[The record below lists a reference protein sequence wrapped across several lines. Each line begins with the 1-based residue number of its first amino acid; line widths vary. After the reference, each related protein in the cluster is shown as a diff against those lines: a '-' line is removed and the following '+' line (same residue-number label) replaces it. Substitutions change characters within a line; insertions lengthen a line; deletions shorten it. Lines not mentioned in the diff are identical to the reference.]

1 MATTAY
7 VPNSWLLGSVDLSQ
21 VITAGA
27 LGAPY
32 TSSTSSPLPSVPMEQ
47 MLGQIVGAYSPNPA
61 TSTENGWA
69 EFVWLAVPTSTAITP
84 NLMYRWNAAT
94 FQVVIVPTAVSSSA
108 LSGAPVAVA
117 VNTVA
122 SNATSVQYTWFQ
134 VTGRCQVLKSISG
147 TQNLQPDKPLY
158 VSGVTAGRVRGT
170 ASIFRTLIGMR
181 SANLATVA
189 TATSTVAAYLWR
201 PSIGPGV

>member
-1 MATTAY
+1 MATTTY
-7 VPNSWLLGSVDLSQ
+7 TPNTWKLGSVDLSQ
-21 VITAGA
+21 IITAGA
-27 LGAPY
+27 LGAPF
-32 TSSTSSPLPSVPMEQ
+32 TSSTSSPLPSVPVEQ
-47 MLGQIVGAYSPNPA
+47 MLGEIVGAYSPNPT
-61 TSTENGWA
+61 TSTETGWA
-69 EFVWLAVPTSTAITP
+69 EFIWLAVPTSTAITSK
-84 NLMYRWNAAT
+84 LLYRWNPAT
-94 FQVVIVPTAVSSSA
+94 FQIVIVPTSVASSA
-108 LSGAPVAVA
+108 LSGCPIAVA
-117 VNTVA
+117 VNDVT

-170 ASIFRTLIGMR
+170 ASIFRTIIGMR

-189 TATSTVAAYLWR
+189 TATSTVAAYISR